1 MASSARFEVA
11 VVAPDFIALIVN
23 CKRVQVCEMLVA
35 AKSIEPQWSAGL
47 ELRRGGKGMAGIQ
60 AGGWRYGI

>member
-1 MASSARFEVA
+1 MASSARFQVA
-11 VVAPDFIALIVN
+11 VVASNFIALIVN

-47 ELRRGGKGMAGIQ
+47 ELRQGGKRMTRMQ
-60 AGGWRYGI
+60 A